1 MPAPAIRGRR
11 SQLLHLVLVAA
22 FLLVAVSICPA
33 FFLGPL
39 AVLLIL
45 SRPRTAR
52 EWIWIAVLIAALIVW
67 LRLPDSLSQ
76 QTVRAAAAFYVGALA
91 ALTLAGVRS
100 LASRAMIAATIA
112 AVAMVAWFVA
122 LHLRFAD
129 LQSDIVNQSWTAWRQ
144 LAGNLPAT
152 PPAGSG
158 DLLQDTQATD
168 IARRIAASL
177 SAMAILFPALLTLIA
192 LGGTWLAW
200 DDYQHIAQTPLAPAA
215 SPMGEFRF
223 NDHLVWLLL
232 AAVALTLLHPS
243 TTANL
248 VAWNVLVVVLA
259 FYCLRGLAITATMT
273 RSAPPLFVAFLV
285 VIMLLTLAFAMVGF
299 VLVGIADTWLD
310 FRRRMQPPSGVS
322 S

>member
-1 MPAPAIRGRR
+1 MRGRR
-11 SQLLHLVLVAA
+11 SQFLHLVLVAA

-39 AVLLIL
+39 AVLLLL

-52 EWIWIAVLIAALIVW
+52 EWVWIAVAVTALVAW
-67 LRLPDSLSQ
+67 LRLPESLSQ
-76 QTVRAAAAFYVGALA
+76 QTVRAAAAFYVGAFA
-91 ALTLAGVRS
+91 ALTLSGIRS
-100 LASRAMIAATIA
+100 LTSRAMIAATIA
-112 AVAMVAWFVA
+112 AAAMVGWFFA

-129 LQSDIVNQSWTAWRQ
+129 LQSDIVNQSWAAWRQ

-168 IARRIAASL
+168 VASRIAASL
-177 SAMAILFPALLTLIA
+177 SAMAILFPALLALIA

-200 DDYQHIAQTPLAPAA
+200 GDYQRIARTPLAPAA
-215 SPMGEFRF
+215 APFREFRF

-232 AAVALTLLHPS
+232 ASVALALLHPS
-243 TTANL
+243 TAANL
-248 VAWNVLVVVLA
+248 LAWNVLVVVLA
-259 FYCLRGLAITATMT
+259 CYCLRGLAITATMM
-273 RSAPPLFVAFLV
+273 RNAPPLFIAFLV
-285 VIMLLTLAFAMVGF
+285 VIMLLTLVFAMVGF

-310 FRRRMQPPSGVS
+310 FRRRIQPPSGVPS
-322 S
+322 